1 MLHFIKH
8 SFAAKLNFN
17 ILLSLFLFGGIGFS
31 IFHYYASNSIEKQ
44 TYVRL
49 DEATEK
55 INLKITCLLRT
66 IEKISENLSWI
77 IPSYVTHPD
86 SIFSITRQVVKTN
99 YEIFGCAIA
108 FEPYYFPEK
117 GEYFSPY
124 SYMNGDSVITTQIPK
139 KYNYYSK
146 NWYRISKELNTARW
160 SRPYHELSAHD
171 IITTT
176 YAVPL
181 HNPQKKVIG
190 IFSVDL
196 SMNWMTSLI
205 DSVKLYEDSYSII
218 LNKDGKYILHP
229 GGTCFLEQENSIFEI
244 ASDMHDSSAL
254 NIVQHML
261 KREKGNGIFHNNGIQ
276 YYIYYTPGEGT
287 EWVMATIFPYSH
299 IFAGL
304 HRFTRI
310 LIFIFLLSMSL
321 IILINTETIRK
332 ITNPL
337 KIFAASA
344 HAIANGNF
352 KTPLPPIHSHDEMLE
367 LHKAFSEMQDKLSAY
382 MHNLEITTS
391 AKEKIESELRIA
403 HDIQMSMLP
412 KTYPPFPGRK
422 EVDLHAVLYPARQVG
437 GDLYDYFIRDN
448 CLYFAI
454 GDVSGKGIPASLLMA
469 STISLMRSFIA
480 DHSSPAQMAS
490 FLNNSIAERNEADMF
505 VTLFIGKLE
514 LNSGQM
520 KYCNAGHNPPILTHP
535 DKSVSYFPLNNDIPL
550 GILKDHQYEEHSY
563 QFSNGSGLLL
573 YTDGVTDA
581 ENKKGEFYTKERLI
595 DTICHCHH
603 LHPQEFI
610 KAIMTDIHIHTQY
623 HPLSD
628 DLSMLTFIYGT
639 QWGIKNS

>member
-1 MLHFIKH
+1 MLQLIKH
-8 SFAAKLNFN
+8 SFAAKLNFY
-17 ILLSLFLFGGIGFS
+17 ILLSLFLFGGVGFS
-31 IFHYYASNSIEKQ
+31 TFHYYASNSIEKQ

-49 DEATEK
+49 DETTEK

-66 IEKISENLSWI
+66 IEKISENLSWL

-86 SIFSITRQVVKTN
+86 SIFSITRQVVQTN
-99 YEIFGCAIA
+99 HEIFGCAIA

-160 SRPYHELSAHD
+160 SRPYQELSAYD

-181 HNPQKKVIG
+181 HNSQKKVIG

-229 GGTCFLEQENSIFEI
+229 GGTCFLEQENSVFEI

-276 YYIYYTPGEGT
+276 YYIYYTPVEGT

-337 KIFAASA
+337 KYLQPQL
-344 HAIANGNF
+344 
-352 KTPLPPIHSHDEMLE
+352 TP
-367 LHKAFSEMQDKLSAY
+367 
-382 MHNLEITTS
+382 
-391 AKEKIESELRIA
+391 
-403 HDIQMSMLP
+403 
-412 KTYPPFPGRK
+412 
-422 EVDLHAVLYPARQVG
+422 
-437 GDLYDYFIRDN
+437 
-448 CLYFAI
+448 
-454 GDVSGKGIPASLLMA
+454 
-469 STISLMRSFIA
+469 
-480 DHSSPAQMAS
+480 
-490 FLNNSIAERNEADMF
+490 
-505 VTLFIGKLE
+505 
-514 LNSGQM
+514 
-520 KYCNAGHNPPILTHP
+520 
-535 DKSVSYFPLNNDIPL
+535 
-550 GILKDHQYEEHSY
+550 
-563 QFSNGSGLLL
+563 
-573 YTDGVTDA
+573 
-581 ENKKGEFYTKERLI
+581 
-595 DTICHCHH
+595 
-603 LHPQEFI
+603 
-610 KAIMTDIHIHTQY
+610 
-623 HPLSD
+623 
-628 DLSMLTFIYGT
+628 
-639 QWGIKNS
+639 